1 MKNLP
6 ETLVELDRRRDNF
19 VLMKYNSIRLRLI
32 ELYFIWT
39 KLSLLLCNSTSVSG
53 GFFNNTESNITI
65 FMRKQKVHFEENI
78 LFQFY
83 TNLIY
88 E

>member
-6 ETLVELDRRRDNF
+6 ETLVELDKRRDNF

-39 KLSLLLCNSTSVSG
+39 KLSLLLCNSTRVSG
-53 GFFNNTESNITI
+53 GFTTEFPKIIFLSDKWKMKDELSDLLLLSSSNI
-65 FMRKQKVHFEENI
+65 
-78 LFQFY
+78 
-83 TNLIY
+83 
-88 E
+88 